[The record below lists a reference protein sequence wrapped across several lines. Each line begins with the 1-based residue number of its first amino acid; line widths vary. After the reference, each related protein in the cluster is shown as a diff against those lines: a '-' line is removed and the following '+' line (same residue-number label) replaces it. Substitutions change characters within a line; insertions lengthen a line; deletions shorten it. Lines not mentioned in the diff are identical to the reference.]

1 MSEYGIEYRDRYSTM
16 SDSELDNTIRLIY
29 RDQHKMGEVMLMGH
43 LRSQGIHV
51 QRKRLRDAIHWV
63 DPEGVEERKAKG
75 IKRRFYEVPYPNF
88 IWHLDGNH
96 KLIRYRL
103 LQIFSIE
110 QHVSL
115 VHPSMYEQITEE
127 RMLEFGWQCTM
138 PMKKSNVPCL
148 QENLFTIKE

>member
-51 QRKRLRDAIHWV
+51 QRKRLRDAIHRV
-63 DPEGVEERKAKG
+63 DPEGVQERKAKG
-75 IKRRFYEVPYPNF
+75 IKRRVYEVPYPNF

-103 LQIFSIE
+103 VIHCAIDGFSR
-110 QHVSL
+110 L
-115 VHPSMYEQITEE
+115 ITFLWCSDLFH
-127 RMLEFGWQCTM
+127 RGTREFGT
-138 PMKKSNVPCL
+138 PEHV
-148 QENLFTIKE
+148 